1 MADAAAP
8 ALDDRRKE
16 LILAAAILGSTV
28 VTVDATVVN
37 VALPSIRDDLGGGF
51 AGQQWTANAYLVT
64 LASLILIGGALGD
77 IFGERRVFSLGVL
90 GFGLTS
96 VVCALAPTIEVL
108 VLGRALQ
115 GAAGALLTPAAL
127 AVIVGAFPVSERGK
141 AVGSWT
147 AWGAVGTIIGPL
159 VGGQLVDVA
168 SWRLIFAINVPLVVI
183 TMILIARYVPEGR
196 GGEDVA
202 KVDYVGGG
210 LCALGLAGFT
220 FGLIRQPE
228 TGFADP
234 TCFVPLVG
242 GILLFAVFLLYESRA
257 SHPMLRLDL
266 FSNHNFAV
274 GNVETLAMYAGL
286 SLLFFFLVLFLQ
298 GAAGYSAVAAGTAA
312 LPVTILMFLLSRR
325 FGALADRL
333 GPRLFM
339 GGGPLVMAAGL
350 ALLTRLST
358 DVDYFTDLLP
368 PLLIFGV
375 GLSMTVA
382 PLTATVLA
390 GVEDRNAGIA
400 SGINNAI
407 ARVAGLL
414 GIAIV
419 GAIVAAR
426 YGDSADSSVDAF
438 QLAMTISASLVAVGG
453 LLGLIGI
460 RNPGKERPT
469 KAGDCP
475 GGQLAG
481 APRQAAFHHRRE
493 PAATPPSRSETPERI
508 PARS

>member
-1 MADAAAP
+1 M
-8 ALDDRRKE
+8 
-16 LILAAAILGSTV
+16 
-28 VTVDATVVN
+28 
-37 VALPSIRDDLGGGF
+37 F
-51 AGQQWTANAYLVT
+51 
-64 LASLILIGGALGD
+64 
-77 IFGERRVFSLGVL
+77 
-90 GFGLTS
+90 
-96 VVCALAPTIEVL
+96 
-108 VLGRALQ
+108 
-115 GAAGALLTPAAL
+115 
-127 AVIVGAFPVSERGK
+127 
-141 AVGSWT
+141 
-147 AWGAVGTIIGPL
+147 
-159 VGGQLVDVA
+159 
-168 SWRLIFAINVPLVVI
+168 
-183 TMILIARYVPEGR
+183 LIARYVPAGR
-196 GGEDVA
+196 GGDDVA
-202 KVDYVGGG
+202 RVDYLGGA

-228 TGFADP
+228 TGFGDP

-242 GILLFAVFLLYESRA
+242 GILLLAAFILYESRA

-266 FSNHNFAV
+266 FSRHNFAV

-350 ALLTRLST
+350 ALLTRLDT
-358 DVDYFTDLLP
+358 DVDYAADLLP
-368 PLLIFGV
+368 ALVIFGV

-390 GVEDRNAGIA
+390 DVEDRNAGIA

-426 YGDSADSSVDAF
+426 YGDNADSSVDAF
-438 QLAMTISASLVAVGG
+438 RLAMTISASLVAVGG

-460 RNPGKERPT
+460 RNPEKEHPT
-469 KAGDCP
+469 EAGGCP

-481 APRQAAFHHRRE
+481 APRQVAVHHRRGL
-493 PAATPPSRSETPERI
+493 PATPPSRSERPERT